1 MRRFGQR
8 SWTMGIERKRE
19 YQVYLTTDHWKQL
32 RESVLRRDGYRCTRC
47 PSQFYLQ
54 AHHKFYRSRFEDSIT
69 DDLVTLCR
77 PCHERE
83 HGLVKDRPVVP
94 GVAGS
99 VGKKRWDVH
108 GNRLDKRGRPIQYG
122 RKQRR
127 HGKKKNHSP
136 RHPIRRGLKFTR
148 GPNWVNYGN
157 SSN

>member
-19 YQVYLTTDHWKQL
+19 YQVYLATDHWKQL

-54 AHHKFYRSRFEDSIT
+54 AHHKFYRPRFEDSIP

-77 PCHERE
+77 SCHERE
-83 HGLVKDRPVVP
+83 HGLQKESKPIP
-94 GVAGS
+94 GVAGRI
-99 VGKKRWDVH
+99 GKKRWDVH
-108 GNRLDKRGRPIQYG
+108 GNRLDKRGRPIKY
-122 RKQRR
+122 
-127 HGKKKNHSP
+127 GKKQKWKKRRRSKNNP
-136 RHPIRRGLKFTR
+136 TRKWGFNCTR